1 MAMTHTIPEPLIDAE
16 EEALWEEVD
25 NFKKRGNWTE
35 ERHEILE
42 KLSMEEIAAD
52 IMRIQAENPDRGATP
67 EELREKIK
75 QTFAA
80 RRAQRHAEP
89 VGA

>member
-1 MAMTHTIPEPLIDAE
+1 MAT
-16 EEALWEEVD
+16 V
-25 NFKKRGNWTE
+25 KRGNWTE

-52 IMRIQAENPDRGATP
+52 IMRIQAENPERGITP
-67 EELREKIK
+67 EEFREKMRLMEEAEAVK
-75 QTFAA
+75 
-80 RRAQRHAEP
+80 RRVEM